1 MISLDTPTHRFHLR
15 AAAVI
20 CRDNAILL
28 HRRQTDDFW
37 ALPGGR
43 VAPGEDAAKAVARE
57 LHEELGLAV
66 QVGSLR
72 LLVENFFTHAGKA
85 HHEVGLYFQV
95 ALAAGVL
102 PSNAEPFTGR
112 ETDLSFR
119 WFPTTQLA
127 HANVRPSFLKDYL
140 TKPMNAFAHVV
151 HREPSEH

>member
-43 VAPGEDAAKAVARE
+43 VAPGEDAAQAVARE

-85 HHEVGLYFQV
+85 QHEVGLYFQV
-95 ALAAGVL
+95 ALAACAL
-102 PSNAEPFTGR
+102 PSNAGAFTGR
-112 ETDLSFR
+112 ETDLIFR
-119 WFPTTQLA
+119 WFAITELA
-127 HANVRPSFLKDYL
+127 HIDVRPRFLKDFL
-140 TKPMNAFAHVV
+140 AKPLNAFAHVV
-151 HREPSEH
+151 HREPHEH